1 MTELSLSGGCSSVR
15 TVNSGRLEHY
25 LLALKLLH
33 ACNLGVKPHMEW
45 SDRIGSRIKLRDL
58 HILMA
63 IADTGSMAKAATK
76 LRISHPAISK
86 TISEMEGTLGV
97 RLLDRG
103 SKGAELTDYGEVLLR
118 CGINIFDEMRQGLR
132 SLEHLSDPNS
142 GEVRLGCTEI
152 IIHSLAPSIARKF
165 VQRYPRVQL
174 DVKLTNPGAYQIQE
188 LRERKIDLLITRAT
202 GQRLEDD
209 FHSEVLFDEP
219 FVFVVGAQSEFARKR
234 RITLKDIINSNWVLP
249 SYDSAPGVLIAEIFR
264 ANNIQRPEPAIKTV
278 SIQLTKSLI
287 ASGEFVGILPTSVAA
302 LDAPQAALKV
312 LPFGFPGPR
321 ISAEIVFL
329 KNRTL
334 IPTVELFIK
343 CAREVAR
350 SAIRAPGAKQR
361 ADC

>member
-1 MTELSLSGGCSSVR
+1 MD
-15 TVNSGRLEHY
+15 
-25 LLALKLLH
+25 
-33 ACNLGVKPHMEW
+33 W

-63 IADTGSMAKAATK
+63 IADTGSMAKAAAK

-86 TISEMEGTLGV
+86 TISDMEGTLGV

-103 SKGAELTDYGEVLLR
+103 SQGAELTAYGEVLLR

-152 IIHSLAPSIARKF
+152 VIHSLAPTIVRKF
-165 VQRYPRVQL
+165 SHKYPGVQL
-174 DVKLTNPGAYQIQE
+174 DVKLTNPGEYQIQE

-202 GQRLEDD
+202 GQHLEDD
-209 FHSEVLFDEP
+209 FHSEILFDEP

-234 RITLKDIINSNWVLP
+234 RVALKDIIKSNWVLP
-249 SYDSAPGVLIAEIFR
+249 SYDSAPGVLVAAIFR
-264 ANNIQRPEPAIKTV
+264 ANDFQPPRPAIKTV

-302 LDAPQAALKV
+302 LDTHQAALKV
-312 LPFGFPGPR
+312 LPLKSSGPR

-334 IPTVELFIK
+334 SPAVELFIK
-343 CAREVAR
+343 YAREVAR
-350 SAIRAPGAKQR
+350 SVVRAPGR
-361 ADC
+361 